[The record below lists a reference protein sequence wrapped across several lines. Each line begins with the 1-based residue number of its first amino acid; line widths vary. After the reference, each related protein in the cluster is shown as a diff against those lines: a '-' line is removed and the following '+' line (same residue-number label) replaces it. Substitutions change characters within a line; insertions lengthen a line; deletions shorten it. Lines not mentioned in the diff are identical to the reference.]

1 MSEQSGLS
9 DVPSAEKAELRAIDL
24 FCGAGGLTQG
34 LVDAGFRVIGA
45 VDVADLAADAYV
57 LNHPDVVLWRRDI
70 RRLSPQKVMRRLDL
84 EPGELDLLA
93 GCPPCQGFS
102 TLRTH
107 RRGSSVKDAR
117 NGLVAQFARFAEA
130 LLPKALMM
138 ENVPGLESDRRLGLM
153 LRRLERLGYQL
164 TAGVLDARDYGVPQR
179 RRRLVILGARGAAVT
194 FAEPHA
200 QMRTVRDAFAGLA
213 EAGRSGD
220 ELHDHGER
228 RSAAVRELIDDIPPN
243 GGSRRMLGP
252 ERQLPCHRRLEGWF
266 DVYGRM
272 AWDQPAPTITS
283 GCINPS
289 KGRFLHPE
297 ENRAITLREAALL
310 QSFPG
315 DYRLP
320 LTRGKYRAADL
331 IGNALPPRFVA
342 SHAAQLA
349 AHLRSSAA
357 PAT

>member
-1 MSEQSGLS
+1 ME
-9 DVPSAEKAELRAIDL
+9 
-24 FCGAGGLTQG
+24 
-34 LVDAGFRVIGA
+34 AGFLVIGA
-45 VDVADLAADAYV
+45 VDVAELAADAYA

-70 RRLSPQKVMRRLDL
+70 RRLRPQEVMRRFDL
-84 EPGELDLLA
+84 QPGELDVLA

-107 RRGSSVKDAR
+107 RRGSSVKDSR

-138 ENVPGLESDRRLGLM
+138 ENVPGLENDRRLTLM
-153 LRRLERLGYQL
+153 MRRLERLGYEL
-164 TAGVLDARDYGVPQR
+164 TVGVLDAGDYGVPQR
-179 RRRLVILGARGAAVT
+179 RRRLVILGARGAVVP
-194 FAEPHA
+194 FAKPNAESVS
-200 QMRTVRDAFAGLA
+200 VRDAFAGLA

-220 ELHDHGER
+220 DLHDHGEH
-228 RSAAVRELIDDIPPN
+228 RSAAVCELIAAIPKN
-243 GGSRRMLGP
+243 GGSRRTLGRD
-252 ERQLPCHRRLEGWF
+252 RQLPCHRRVDGWF

-272 AWDQPAPTITS
+272 LWDGPAPTITS

-310 QSFPG
+310 QSFPS

-320 LTRGKYRAADL
+320 LERGKYRAADL

-349 AHLRSSAA
+349 SHLRARA
-357 PAT
+357 VDRPDA